1 MNPERFKKLS
11 YLKQL
16 YSIEGIGPQ
25 KIFSLLT
32 KFQSI
37 EQIFNSR
44 FNSLVEVDGIS
55 KTLAAKIINAGD
67 SINSASDQLENELG
81 SLEKIDARLIS
92 YFDEEYPTL
101 LKNIYFPPLFLY
113 VKGNF
118 NSSDSSSIAIV
129 GTREPTSYGKSTAD
143 IFASELAK
151 KGITTISGLARGIDT
166 IVHSSTLKANGRTIA
181 IIGSGLDV
189 IYPSENK
196 KLFDEITENG
206 VVISEYPLGTK
217 PDAQNFP
224 RRNRI
229 ISGISIGTLVVET
242 KINGGAISTAN
253 YALDQ
258 GREVFAIPGMVSSK
272 CSEGPNLLIQKGSA
286 KLVTKVEDMLDELRI
301 QFRSETNSTSVK
313 PQVELNFFEE
323 KIYSTL
329 KDEQKQ
335 IDEISL
341 LSGLSTSDCLV
352 HLLSMEFKG
361 VVRQRPGK
369 VFSID

>member
-1 MNPERFKKLS
+1 MNQERFKKLS

-25 KIFSLLT
+25 KIFSLLS

-37 EQIFNSR
+37 EQILNSR
-44 FNSLVEVDGIS
+44 FNDLVEVDGIN
-55 KTLAAKIINAGD
+55 KILAAKIINASE
-67 SINSASDQLENELG
+67 SINSTYDQLENELE

-92 YFDEEYPTL
+92 YFDEEYPSL

-113 VKGNF
+113 IKGSF
-118 NSSDSSSIAIV
+118 NNSDLSSIAIV
-129 GTREPTSYGKSTAD
+129 GTREPTSYGRNIAES
-143 IFASELAK
+143 FASELAL

-166 IVHSSTLKANGRTIA
+166 IVHSATIKANGRTIA

-196 KLFDEITENG
+196 KLFNEITENG
-206 VVISEYPLGTK
+206 VVISEYQLGTK

-229 ISGISIGTLVVET
+229 ISGMSIGTLVVET
-242 KINGGAISTAN
+242 KINGGAMSTAN

-258 GREVFAIPGMVSSK
+258 GREVFAVPGMISSK

-286 KLVTKVEDMLDELRI
+286 KLVTKIEDMLDELRI
-301 QFRSETNSTSVK
+301 QFRTETDNISVK
-313 PQVELNFFEE
+313 PQIELNLFEE
-323 KIYSTL
+323 KIYSVI

-341 LSGLSTSDCLV
+341 LSGISTSDCLV

>member
-37 EQIFNSR
+37 EQILNT
-44 FNSLVEVDGIS
+44 SLYDLIEVEGIN
-55 KTLAAKIINAGD
+55 KILATKIVNAKDSVQSTANNLAG
-67 SINSASDQLENELG
+67 ELN
-81 SLEKIDARLIS
+81 SLEKINAKLIS
-92 YFDEEYPTL
+92 YFDEEYPAL

-113 VKGNF
+113 IKGEF
-118 NSSDSSSIAIV
+118 GSSDTSSIAIV
-129 GTREPTSYGKSTAD
+129 GTREPTTYGRNIAEN
-143 IFASELAK
+143 FAKELAE

-166 IVHSSTLKANGRTIA
+166 IVHNSTLKANGRTIA
-181 IIGSGLDV
+181 VIGSGLDV

-196 KLFDEITENG
+196 KLFEQISENG
-206 VVISEYPLGTK
+206 LVISEYPLGTK

-229 ISGISIGTLVVET
+229 ISGIAIGTLIVET

-258 GREVFAIPGMVSSK
+258 GREVFAIPGMISSK
-272 CSEGPNLLIQKGSA
+272 CSEGTNTLIQKGSA

-301 QFRSETNSTSVK
+301 QFKSESGNTTVRT
-313 PQVELNFFEE
+313 QVELNFFEE
-323 KIYSTL
+323 KIYDVI

-352 HLLSMEFKG
+352 HLLNMEFKG